1 MPYPSLLEDTAL
13 TALLHEDAPYGDLTT
28 RSLDIGEQPGR
39 MRFYARGPRTVAC
52 AEEAARMIALAGAVR
67 VHQPKASGERAE
79 DGELL
84 LEAHGPAG
92 ALHLAWKTA
101 QTLMEYAAGIA
112 TSTQAIVEAAA
123 SGCELG
129 QDAPVVACTRKN
141 LPGTRAIAQAAVTA
155 GGGTM
160 HRLGLSETLLVFPEH
175 RAFLAASE
183 QGQRLA
189 ALARAAPEK
198 RVVVE
203 VPGLEE
209 ALEAAAA
216 GAEVLQLEKCPPED
230 VAALA
235 EALQARDFRG
245 LIAVAGGV
253 SSENA
258 GAYAQAGAAVLV
270 TSSPYFAAPRDV
282 SVQMEPA

>member
-1 MPYPSLLEDTAL
+1 MRYPSLLDDTTL
-13 TALLHEDAPYGDLTT
+13 TALLREDAPYGDLTT
-28 RSLDIGEQPGR
+28 RSLGIGERSGR
-39 MRFYARGPRTVAC
+39 MRFSARGPRTVAC
-52 AEEAARMIALAGAVR
+52 AEEVARMVELAGAVR
-67 VHQPKASGERAE
+67 VEPLKASGEIAE

-112 TSTQAIVEAAA
+112 TATRAIVEAAA
-123 SGCELG
+123 SGCASG
-129 QDAPVVACTRKN
+129 QAAPVVACTRKN

-183 QGQRLA
+183 QRQRLEA
-189 ALARAAPEK
+189 VIRRAPEK

-203 VPGLEE
+203 VPGYEE

-216 GAEVLQLEKCPPED
+216 GAEVIQLEKSPPEA

-253 SSENA
+253 NSENA

-270 TSSPYFAAPRDV
+270 TSAPYFAAPRDV
-282 SVQMEPA
+282 SVQIEPA

>member
-1 MPYPSLLEDTAL
+1 MPYPCLLDDTAL
-13 TALLHEDAPYGDLTT
+13 TALLQEDAPYGDLTT
-28 RSLDIGEQPGR
+28 RSLGIGERPGR

-52 AEEAARMIALAGAVR
+52 AEEAARMIELAGAER
-67 VHQPKASGERAE
+67 VHQPKASGEQAE

-112 TSTQAIVEAAA
+112 TATRAIVEAAA
-123 SGCELG
+123 SGCGPG
-129 QDAPVVACTRKN
+129 QAAPVVACTRKN

-175 RAFLAASE
+175 RAFLAPSE
-183 QGQRLA
+183 QDPRLA
-189 ALARAAPEK
+189 ALARGAPEK

-203 VPGLEE
+203 VPDHEA

-216 GAEVLQLEKCPPED
+216 GAEVLQLEKCPPET
-230 VAALA
+230 VAALT
-235 EALQARDFRG
+235 EALQARDLRG

-253 SSENA
+253 STENA

-270 TSSPYFAAPRDV
+270 TSAPYFAAPRDV
-282 SVQMEPA
+282 SVQIEPA